1 MFKQFLHTI
10 PGADWFMIGS
20 LALFL
25 VFFLMVGVYLLTVSR
40 DKMDQMAA
48 MPLDGSETEN

>member
-48 MPLDGSETEN
+48 MPLDGSETEY